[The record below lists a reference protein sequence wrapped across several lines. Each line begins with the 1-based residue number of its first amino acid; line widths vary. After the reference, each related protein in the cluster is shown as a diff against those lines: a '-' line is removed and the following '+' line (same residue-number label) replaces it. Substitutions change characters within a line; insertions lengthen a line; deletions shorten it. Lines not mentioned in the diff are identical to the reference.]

1 LQPFNFVSDVA
12 AALPIDNVNTDAII
26 PVRWIVNIG
35 QDLGK
40 GLFGG
45 WRYRPDETE
54 NPDFVLNLPPFRNSR
69 ILVSGANFGCGSSRE
84 EAVWALMGF
93 GIRCVIAPS
102 FGDIFFEN
110 SFKNGLLP
118 IVLDSAKVSILLDEL
133 TASATHLMT
142 VDLERCV
149 VEVLG
154 GTAVDFAID
163 TSRRQALLDGLD
175 EIDQTL
181 ARAAEFAEYRERD
194 RTRRPWIYDPSGR

>member
-1 LQPFNFVSDVA
+1 LQPFNFVSAVA
-12 AALPIDNVNTDAII
+12 AALPIENVNTDAII

-54 NPDFVLNLPPFRNSR
+54 NPDFVLNLPSFRSSR

-118 IVLDSAKVSILLDEL
+118 IVLDSAKVSILLGEL
-133 TASATHLMT
+133 AASATHLMT

-163 TSRRQALLDGLD
+163 ASRRQALLDGLD

-181 ARAAEFAEYRERD
+181 ARVAEFAEYRERD

>member
-1 LQPFNFVSDVA
+1 LQPFDFVTDVA
-12 AALPIDNVNTDAII
+12 AALPIENVNTDAII

-45 WRYRPDETE
+45 WRYRPDGTE
-54 NPDFVLNLPPFRNSR
+54 NPDFVLNLPPFRKSR

-110 SFKNGLLP
+110 SFKNGLVP
-118 IVLDSAKVSILLDEL
+118 IVLDPTKVSTILGEFA
-133 TASATHLMT
+133 ASATHLMT
-142 VDLERCV
+142 VDLKRCI
-149 VEVLG
+149 VEVVG
-154 GTAVDFAID
+154 GTTVDFAID
-163 TSRRQALLDGLD
+163 ASRRQALLDGLD

-181 ARAAEFAEYRERD
+181 TRSAEFTEYRARD
-194 RTRRPWIYDPSGR
+194 GMRRPWIYDPSGP

>member
-1 LQPFNFVSDVA
+1 MQPFNFVSAVA
-12 AALPIDNVNTDAII
+12 AALPIENVNTDAII

-54 NPDFVLNLPPFRNSR
+54 NPDFVLNLPSFRSSR

-118 IVLDSAKVSILLDEL
+118 IVLDSAKVSILLGEL
-133 TASATHLMT
+133 AASATHLMT

-163 TSRRQALLDGLD
+163 ASRRQALLDGLD

-181 ARAAEFAEYRERD
+181 ARVAEFAEYRERD